1 MLGNARGAIQKGD
14 QYLAENKKN
23 ITKEEKKELKGQIS
37 LLQRQIRGKKPEK
50 LTRQE
55 IEEIVA
61 QTEKLE
67 GMLSSH
73 S

>member
-1 MLGNARGAIQKGD
+1 M
-14 QYLAENKKN
+14 
-23 ITKEEKKELKGQIS
+23 KEEKKELKGQIS

-50 LTRQE
+50 LTRPE

-67 GMLSSH
+67 GMLSSR